1 MEFYDLDVQSTINI
15 NGEDTA
21 FDYNNIYL
29 NFDDANAETE
39 KLKINN
45 DVLSISIH
53 KWILLPDGTQ
63 EHTGEVLY
71 SYINKNHRELSA

>member
-1 MEFYDLDVQSTINI
+1 MEFYDLDVKSTINI

-29 NFDDANAETE
+29 NFDDANAEAE
-39 KLKINN
+39 KLKMNN

-53 KWILLPDGTQ
+53 KQILLPDGTQ
-63 EHTGEVLY
+63 QHTGEILY